1 MINLNVNT
9 SKVDCTNIENYE
21 YWIASSASKDL
32 EEAYINTYHDNK
44 ANKANKANK
53 TNSHDVFAH
62 LKSKYDYK

>member
-1 MINLNVNT
+1 MINLNDNT
-9 SKVDCTNIENYE
+9 SKVDCTSIENYE

-44 ANKANKANK
+44 ANK